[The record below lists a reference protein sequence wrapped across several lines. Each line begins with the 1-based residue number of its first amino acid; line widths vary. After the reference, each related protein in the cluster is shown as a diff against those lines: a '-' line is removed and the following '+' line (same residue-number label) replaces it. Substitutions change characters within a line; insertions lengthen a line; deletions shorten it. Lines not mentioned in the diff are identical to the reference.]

1 MIPYISVV
9 SVVVSFISDF
19 ESFFPLRSSWKV
31 VGFKEPLLISWIFF
45 FFRFLFGLNFIY
57 FHTDLYYFLP
67 STNFGFCFSFF
78 LMQF

>member
-31 VGFKEPLLISWIFF
+31 VGFKEPDFNFMDFF
-45 FFRFLFGLNFIY
+45 FFSISFWPQFHLFP
-57 FHTDLYYFLP
+57 H
-67 STNFGFCFSFF
+67 
-78 LMQF
+78 